1 MKCQKLENVPQVF
14 RVLIIDDQ
22 LCSDS
27 ECVKRLGFPAD
38 NVQKAITCY
47 IERIVWKKV
56 GVSNFPVD
64 VVYAKDPDEGVA
76 LWLDQTFDLTLVD
89 SDFSKSNTSPRTD
102 SEKRSFLDL
111 NLQYTGAYLFRF
123 LRTMACNNAN
133 KPGRMGCKIAFWT
146 GLGSH
151 DTTRANELL
160 SILAQD
166 SNAEPIIFIPKK
178 EDEGGK
184 WNGIVSGFVS
194 QGGQKEKTKAN
205 INVTTIEACIGNM
218 KNCNP
223 VLNPQV
229 LSGVEER
236 LMEIKERVKRLYP
249 VAKPADFMKWCGLG
263 GYVFTGCLYQDGKQ
277 VWLSDKWIEKED
289 GAPILLSPL
298 LRQRGISSIDA
309 EDEKILCSL
318 TLGDNDGFPT
328 LDAGPAGWKNVAEP
342 KKHIVA
348 AATPVTGCSAVGKEH
363 AKEVLKKKI
372 LALLKGPFG
381 KVVLKTVY
389 SDDYV
394 DDADCQGKIEWPE
407 IQVQDIQIQAQKER
421 VTSKDKDHSTRCLR
435 STKYPRTL
443 WNSGKTALESFTPKM
458 LNELLK
464 ELPKEYRDRI
474 IISLGSKY
482 PQTDVREGDFPVG
495 NLRKIWRNLFDDV
508 FRDIPEYEDIK
519 VDGTDDIRILNYPIV
534 EINVRHYLREC
545 IASCLSGNE
554 YLSPSKITES
564 LHGKSYEAVDAE
576 FKVWLGVLDDVARA
590 KKKKLLLKLPFRGDI
605 FHFINI
611 ICNHAKERN
620 EKAGNDDEKK
630 SSIGGL
636 TLINAYK
643 SMAGE
648 TEGGIKYSPAWYGC
662 PSAWDGDTERKY
674 QMSGELL
681 AASRNEILEEIKAFA
696 YRNPDLEIHISGG
709 IVDKNGIEFCLG
721 KAQEN
726 NIFVQIGTWALM
738 NLDLRKN
745 RLDSLPSTP
754 PSSGNDKPFVDKCN
768 GCRTCR
774 VRCPNG
780 AFISQAGRMKIDTV
794 KCVNCKECTR
804 QCDNVNDPCKE
815 TSGCSDR
822 RSRNRIAFYIHE
834 LCNGCG
840 RCSKTFYC
848 DAFLD
853 RRGKDLPPLMEPR
866 NCTGCGLC
874 VQTCPRG
881 AIQLFEPKDFVL
893 LVGNGEYDEALS
905 DANKFLLSEEIPH
918 LVFPAGV
925 SEEELRSTI
934 LATAVDEDKLYTVDQ
949 VQEISNGKR
958 DKGSTAAQE
967 AAEALETLRE
977 AVNERLNGLN
987 GRIR

>member
-1 MKCQKLENVPQVF
+1 MKCQELENVPQVF

-47 IERIVWKKV
+47 IERIVWKEV
-56 GVSNFPVD
+56 GVSDFPVD

-151 DTTRANELL
+151 DTTRASELL

-166 SNAEPIIFIPKK
+166 ANSEPIIFIPKK
-178 EDEGGK
+178 EDECGK
-184 WNGIVSGFVS
+184 WNEIVNVFVS

-205 INVTTIEACIGNM
+205 INVTTIEACIGDM
-218 KNCNP
+218 KNYNP

-249 VAKPADFMKWCGLG
+249 VAKPADFMEWCGLG
-263 GYVFTGCLYQDGKQ
+263 GYVFTGCLYQDGRQ

-298 LRQRGISSIDA
+298 LRQRGSSSIDA
-309 EDEKILCSL
+309 DDEKILCSL
-318 TLGDNDGFPT
+318 TLGNKDGFPT
-328 LDAGPAGWKNVAEP
+328 LDAGPVGWKNVAEP

-389 SDDYV
+389 SDYIDYQEV
-394 DDADCQGKIEWPE
+394 EWPE
-407 IQVQDIQIQAQKER
+407 IQVQDIQIQGRKGCVHGE
-421 VTSKDKDHSTRCLR
+421 VKDHSTRCLR

-443 WNSGKTALESFTPKM
+443 WNSGKTALESFTPIM
-458 LNELLK
+458 LNEFLK
-464 ELPKEYRDRI
+464 DLPKECRDRVI
-474 IISLGSKY
+474 VSLGSKY
-482 PQTDVREGDFPVG
+482 PQANDRSGVFPVD
-495 NLRKIWRNLFDDV
+495 NLRKIWAKLFDDV
-508 FRDIPEYEDIK
+508 FKDIPQPD
-519 VDGTDDIRILNYPIV
+519 YPIV

-576 FKVWLGVLDDVARA
+576 FKVWLSVLDDVARS

-611 ICNHAKERN
+611 ICNHAKEQN
-620 EKAGNDDEKK
+620 LKAGNAAEIM

-681 AASRNEILEEIKAFA
+681 AAARNEIFEEIKALA
-696 YRNPDLEIHISGG
+696 NRNPGLEIHISGG

-721 KAQEN
+721 KAQAN

-738 NLDLRKN
+738 NLDLRKS
-745 RLDSLPSTP
+745 RLDSLPSIP
-754 PSSGNDKPFVDKCN
+754 PSSGNGKPNVHDCK
-768 GCRTCR
+768 GCSPCR

-780 AFISQAGRMKIDTV
+780 AFISRAGRMQIDTV
-794 KCVNCKECTR
+794 KCVNCKECIG
-804 QCDNVNDPCKE
+804 QCTKVQNPCKE
-815 TSGCSDR
+815 ASDSTNR
-822 RSRNRIAFYIHE
+822 KSRSRIAFYIHE

-853 RRGKDLPPLMEPR
+853 RRGKELPPLMEPR

-893 LVGNGEYDEALS
+893 LKGDGKYDEALS
-905 DANKFLLSEEIPH
+905 DAHKFLLSEEIPH
-918 LVFPAGV
+918 IVFPADE
-925 SEEELRSTI
+925 SDEELHSTI
-934 LATAVDEDKLYTVDQ
+934 LAAAIDEGKVYTVDD
-949 VQEISNGKR
+949 VQKISNEKR
-958 DKGSTAAQE
+958 DKGSSSAQ
-967 AAEALETLRE
+967 ALEALRE
-977 AVNERLNGLN
+977 AVNERLECLN
-987 GRIR
+987 GRNR